1 VVKNVVIGHTLPR
14 GATIDSVSLDG
25 VSISDYVTRVTNRGI
40 EVTVPTDRG
49 RHVLEIS
56 TAG

>member
-1 VVKNVVIGHTLPR
+1 VIGHTLPR